1 MILNL
6 NRRQFESD
14 DSGWFIINDEP
25 AMTYLLLKI
34 INPNKSIG
42 VSNLKDEIEKATL
55 AKFVNNIKQL
65 LMECPQIT
73 ESI

>member
-1 MILNL
+1 
-6 NRRQFESD
+6 
-14 DSGWFIINDEP
+14 
-25 AMTYLLLKI
+25 MTYLLLKI